1 VTAALLDGSAEAI
14 TTAIRTGAASARE
27 IVQETLSRIEARS
40 GALGAF
46 TDITATR
53 ALAKADAIDAARA
66 RKASLGPLAG
76 APFAVKNLFDIEG
89 LPTRAGSKINRDLAP
104 AIADATLIA
113 RLEAAGALLVGA
125 LNMGEYAYDFT
136 GENAHDGPSRNPHD
150 LERMTGGSSGG
161 SAAAVAGGLVPIA
174 LGTDTNGSIRV
185 PSSLCGLFGL
195 KPTYGRLSRAG
206 VFPFAASLDHV
217 GPLARSAAD
226 LALCYDAVLGRDDA
240 DSAQA
245 DIPATPVTP
254 TLKTGVA
261 GLRIATLGGYF
272 ARSAEASAFSA
283 VESVARAL
291 KAKRVV
297 ELPEADQARSAAY
310 LITMVEGAA
319 LHLERLRERA
329 ADFDP
334 DVRDR
339 LFAGAMLP
347 GAWVMQA
354 QKFRR
359 RFRAATLALFR
370 DVDILLAP
378 ATPCRAPKLGQKT
391 FVLDGREMLVR
402 PNMGLFTQPISFIGL
417 PAVAAPVWTEGEKL
431 PIGVQIIAAPWRED
445 LALRIAWALERDG
458 VVRAPVAKFTV

>member
-1 VTAALLDGSAEAI
+1 VTAALLDGSAQAI
-14 TTAIRTGAASARE
+14 TTAIWTGAASARE
-27 IVQETLSRIEARS
+27 IVQETLGRIEARN

-46 TDITATR
+46 TDVTATR
-53 ALAKADAIDAARA
+53 SLAKANAIDAARA

-89 LPTRAGSKINRDLAP
+89 LPTRAGSKINRDRAP
-104 AIADATLIA
+104 AMADATLIA
-113 RLEAAGALLVGA
+113 RLEAAGALLIGA

-185 PSSLCGLFGL
+185 PCSLCGLFGL

-206 VFPFAASLDHV
+206 VFPFVASLDHV
-217 GPLARSAAD
+217 GSLARSVAD

-240 DSAQA
+240 DPAQA
-245 DIPATPVTP
+245 DIPATPVSS
-254 TLKTGVA
+254 TLEAGVA
-261 GLRIATLGGYF
+261 GLRVATLGGYF
-272 ARSAEASAFSA
+272 ARFAEPGAFSA
-283 VESVARAL
+283 VESIARAL
-291 KAKRVV
+291 KAKRKV
-297 ELPEADQARSAAY
+297 ELAEADEARSAAY

-319 LHLERLRERA
+319 LHLERLQERA

-339 LFAGAMLP
+339 LIAGAMLP
-347 GAWVMQA
+347 GAWVVQA

-359 RFRAATLALFR
+359 RFRAAALALFR

-378 ATPCRAPKLGQKT
+378 ATPCRAPRLGQKT

-417 PAVAAPVWTEGEKL
+417 PVVAAPVWTEGERL

-445 LALRIAWALERDG
+445 LALRVAWALERDG
-458 VVRAPVAKFTV
+458 VVRAPVAKLSV